1 MGGPCVHHPGRLIPH
16 SLAQVHPNAFQS
28 SKQWTSPTYFLSQDI
43 RPVLLSHSRM
53 RWCLSAFVRVKETA
67 THDVGGLPLNCTS
80 LFSISVACRS
90 MQHIVIRK
98 HNEDLHAAIEAAA
111 ADEEIAKLARIANQA
126 RETSTQAGRSSN
138 ACLS

>member
-1 MGGPCVHHPGRLIPH
+1 
-16 SLAQVHPNAFQS
+16 
-28 SKQWTSPTYFLSQDI
+28 
-43 RPVLLSHSRM
+43 M
-53 RWCLSAFVRVKETA
+53 RWYLSAFAGVKETA
-67 THDVGGLPLNCTS
+67 THDVGGLPISCTS

-98 HNEDLHAAIEAAA
+98 RNDDLHAAIEAGA

-126 RETSTQAGRSSN
+126 RENSARAGRSSN